1 MLKSKNAW
9 RQRGNLL
16 LYLPSRPVKPQ
27 PCSPDWQEA
36 SFVISK
42 MYAWPCNAVMF
53 DLAIKNESYLALK
66 CGMNQPCPSLFI
78 ALVHLWKH
86 DLVTSIYSLISALCV
101 FHNINIW
108 CKYEKYEMFMKY
120 ISILCKYIH
129 STWTWT
135 FWMKPPRPAASSL
148 SMYLWAF
155 FYFCRLFHIIPSVFP
170 FELILLSTS
179 SQSSIFVH
187 IIFISL
193 LDYSSGG
200 ETSHHALCLKN
211 INE

>member
-42 MYAWPCNAVMF
+42 MYVWPCNAVIF

-86 DLVTSIYSLISALCV
+86 DLVTSIYSLISALC
-101 FHNINIW
+101 FITSTFGAN
-108 CKYEKYEMFMKY
+108 MKNMKCLWNT
-120 ISILCKYIH
+120 SAFCANMSTPPGRGH
-129 STWTWT
+129 SGW
-135 FWMKPPRPAASSL
+135 SL
-148 SMYLWAF
+148 RGPQRHHCQCTCERF
-155 FYFCRLFHIIPSVFP
+155 F
-170 FELILLSTS
+170 
-179 SQSSIFVH
+179 IFVGS
-187 IIFISL
+187 F
-193 LDYSSGG
+193 
-200 ETSHHALCLKN
+200 T
-211 INE
+211 

>member
-1 MLKSKNAW
+1 
-9 RQRGNLL
+9 
-16 LYLPSRPVKPQ
+16 
-27 PCSPDWQEA
+27 
-36 SFVISK
+36 
-42 MYAWPCNAVMF
+42 MYAWPCKAVMF

-108 CKYEKYEMFMKY
+108 CKYVKYGMFMKY

-148 SMYLWAF
+148 SMYLWAVFLSALSHNSISISIWIDIAFYIQSKSHLRPHYFHF
-155 FYFCRLFHIIPSVFP
+155 FTRL
-170 FELILLSTS
+170 
-179 SQSSIFVH
+179 
-187 IIFISL
+187 
-193 LDYSSGG
+193 
-200 ETSHHALCLKN
+200 
-211 INE
+211 

>member
-16 LYLPSRPVKPQ
+16 LYLPIRPVKPQ

-42 MYAWPCNAVMF
+42 MYAWPCNAVIF

-86 DLVTSIYSLISALCV
+86 DLVTSIYSLISALC
-101 FHNINIW
+101 FITSTFGANISTPPGRGHSGWSLRGPQRHHCQCTCGRFLFLSALSHNS
-108 CKYEKYEMFMKY
+108 
-120 ISILCKYIH
+120 ISISIWIDIAFYI
-129 STWTWT
+129 
-135 FWMKPPRPAASSL
+135 
-148 SMYLWAF
+148 
-155 FYFCRLFHIIPSVFP
+155 
-170 FELILLSTS
+170 
-179 SQSSIFVH
+179 
-187 IIFISL
+187 
-193 LDYSSGG
+193 
-200 ETSHHALCLKN
+200 
-211 INE
+211 

>member
-9 RQRGNLL
+9 RRQRGNLL

-42 MYAWPCNAVMF
+42 MYAWPCNAVIF

-108 CKYEKYEMFMKY
+108 CKY
-120 ISILCKYIH
+120 IH

-155 FYFCRLFHIIPSVFP
+155 FCFCRLFHIIPSVFP

-179 SQSSIFVH
+179 SQNSIFVH
-187 IIFISL
+187 ISIFL
-193 LDYSSGG
+193 LDYSPGG
-200 ETSHHALCLKN
+200 ETSHHALCLK
-211 INE
+211 